1 MSDVYDPDPIN
12 GPANL
17 QENRKAMLDMYLVSP
32 GYKENYLKPK
42 IAATEA
48 SLQRRTPTAA
58 PRVGI
63 TNTTKTDPRIMRL
76 IAERMRGK

>member
-48 SLQRRTPTAA
+48 SLQRRAPTAA
-58 PRVGI
+58 PRGI
-63 TNTTKTDPRIMRL
+63 GIPNTTKIDPQMMQM
-76 IAERMRGK
+76 IAAALRR